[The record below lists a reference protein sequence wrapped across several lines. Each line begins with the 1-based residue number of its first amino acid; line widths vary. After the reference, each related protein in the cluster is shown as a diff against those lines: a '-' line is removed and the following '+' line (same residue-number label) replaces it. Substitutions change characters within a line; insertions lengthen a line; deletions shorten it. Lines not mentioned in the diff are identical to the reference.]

1 MEYQKGQMLALLNSL
16 VVGSIDEFKVM
27 PIGTKHQKKG
37 LAVVQALL
45 EVDEK
50 FVEAIA
56 ELHGLL
62 EAWS

>member
-1 MEYQKGQMLALLNSL
+1 MEYQTSQMLALLNSL
-16 VVGSIDEFKVM
+16 VMGPIDEFKVM
-27 PIGTKHQKKG
+27 PIGTKHQKRG
-37 LAVVQALL
+37 LAVVQALF

-62 EAWS
+62 EVWS